1 MSFLLGNQKKQ
12 VLGNNQKVINNFK
25 NKNFYLNIISGKKY
39 SEKDLSKKFSNL
51 KENKIYSSKFKTQ
64 KNSRNYIIF
73 ILIFFY
79 FIATQSSKFQMNK
92 KINKN
97 LFPFQ
102 IENNDKKDISF
113 TNENILEKGKINPYK
128 SSNKKIGKELKKI
141 SEGFFL
147 GKYEKLMNKKGKM
160 GNKNISINTLGNNI
174 TNKSL
179 INLHQK
185 LENKFYNK
193 LNITDGTLFKKLKT
207 GINLKKRIRENNNNT
222 KNLKLKS
229 NNKKL
234 MIDCGYFSNNEKYNI
249 SGDIYNKKYRAY
261 ISSLPNSTRKII
273 NTNSFTKNHKKI
285 MIKPLK
291 NLHAKMNIEL
301 SSKNQNQVNIKLNKK
316 INSKKLLE
324 NLYENLDYPRISQT
338 SQNDYLLGSITSNQR
353 FSSDFNSI
361 DYRTNPEN
369 NSYFT
374 KINILKKDRTKPNEK
389 LLFRKDNLFKSIKVN
404 TNNFREKGNIILSS
418 NNKINT
424 KLNSYI
430 NTNINISSFN
440 KKKHLK
446 KIGKNKERLQSCKPS
461 NDKRKKFVKEL
472 INDGF
477 LKNKKLAEKS
487 YKKNLNLKINQPDGT
502 EEGKNITFFA
512 NYITNNKMFI
522 NGYTNPNKY
531 NTNNNNWSSLINNN
545 SEIIR
550 NITNTNFNTN
560 YKNLN
565 TTNEKKKK
573 KFIKKTIFS
582 EEEILKKINKKIKTK
597 ALTTLNSKENSKSN
611 INCENIMNSNNKNN
625 YTSSNL
631 INNKCF
637 QSNKKIYINNII
649 NVNNS
654 CENNNNIKNNNIMA
668 NNNCYSYRFLG
679 IDKIKSFKNK
689 IIGINPP
696 SSGLDYSFNNQSQ
709 RILYQN
715 KFSKNRLQLRD
726 IKLNNNKNE
735 NYHKLKNI
743 KKNLIKKNK
752 LIKYQRINAKKLNL
766 NKELLINDDKKVV
779 NPIHKKYE
787 SSEIY
792 VHIPQSKNF
801 PNLSNIQPENYQD
814 SFSEKFFTEQDNNN
828 NDNSTNNNN
837 FSVKSTLKEC
847 EYYKQECRKLS
858 TYLKDYYSKYR
869 YYPKTDLNFYKYG
882 RLLGKGAFGKVNIA
896 LHLASGRLVAIKSFN
911 KKKLANRRAKRKIKT
926 EIEVLSKLRN
936 PFCTQIYDYFET
948 ETHILII
955 MEYICGDLL
964 TFMRKRG
971 KISEPTAKIIFK
983 QIIKGLQY
991 LHKKNIVHRDIKLDN
1006 ILMDLTN
1013 TVKICDFGVSRILSP
1028 GDTMYEH
1035 CGTPAYIAPEIFR
1048 NEGYEGFSCDVW
1060 SSGVTLYYMLAGKQP
1075 FKGGKLEELKEIIL
1089 KGQYEEIK
1097 DISYEAND
1105 LINKMLR
1112 LNPKERITI
1121 EEILRHPWLKN
1132 VDIKNRQK
1140 LNLFT
1145 NAEKALLAKYDVNY
1159 LSSPKEE
1166 LIEVFTVSNLE
1177 TKDEKEQK
1185 DVTKSDIL
1193 SPYNSYSKRP
1203 DQDIYEDLKIENDI
1217 CRFNFKAQLSNIKYE
1232 LSNNQEFDNGII
1244 KTIYNSV
1251 ENNKNNNKNSSNEIT
1266 QSLNLSLDS
1275 VETFT
1280 CGLCDD
1286 VIKDIEELIGYNK
1299 NYLVQCLR
1307 KNEINYATAT
1317 YYLML
1322 KEELDSNY

>member
-1 MSFLLGNQKKQ
+1 
-12 VLGNNQKVINNFK
+12 
-25 NKNFYLNIISGKKY
+25 
-39 SEKDLSKKFSNL
+39 
-51 KENKIYSSKFKTQ
+51 
-64 KNSRNYIIF
+64 
-73 ILIFFY
+73 
-79 FIATQSSKFQMNK
+79 MNK

-102 IENNDKKDISF
+102 IENSDKKDISF
-113 TNENILEKGKINPYK
+113 TKENILEKGKINPYK

-141 SEGFFL
+141 SEGFVL
-147 GKYEKLMNKKGKM
+147 VKYEKLMNKKGKM

-179 INLHQK
+179 INLHHK
-185 LENKFYNK
+185 LGNKLYNK

-229 NNKKL
+229 NTKKL
-234 MIDCGYFSNNEKYNI
+234 IIDCGYFSNNEKYNI
-249 SGDIYNKKYRAY
+249 SGDIYNKKYKAY
-261 ISSLPNSTRKII
+261 ISSLPNSNRKII
-273 NTNSFTKNHKKI
+273 NTNSFTKNHKKV
-285 MIKPLK
+285 MIKNLK
-291 NLHAKMNIEL
+291 NPHRKINIDF
-301 SSKNQNQVNIKLNKK
+301 SSKNQNQINIKLNKK
-316 INSKKLLE
+316 INSKKLLD
-324 NLYENLDYPRISQT
+324 NLYENIDYPRINQT

-361 DYRTNPEN
+361 EYRTNPED

-374 KINILKKDRTKPNEK
+374 KINLLKKERTKPNEK
-389 LLFRKDNLFKSIKVN
+389 IFLRKDNLYKSLKVN

-418 NNKINT
+418 NNKIIN
-424 KLNSYI
+424 KLKSYI
-430 NTNINISSFN
+430 NTNINISSYT

-446 KIGKNKERLQSCKPS
+446 KIDKNKERLQSCKPT
-461 NDKRKKFVKEL
+461 NEKRKKFIKEF
-472 INDGF
+472 INNGF
-477 LKNKKLAEKS
+477 LKNKKLVEKS

-531 NTNNNNWSSLINNN
+531 NSNNNNWSSLINNN

-573 KFIKKTIFS
+573 KFIKKAIFS

-597 ALTTLNSKENSKSN
+597 ALTTLNSKDNSKSN
-611 INCENIMNSNNKNN
+611 INYENIMNSNNKNY

-631 INNKCF
+631 INNKGF
-637 QSNKKIYINNII
+637 PNNKKIYINNII
-649 NVNNS
+649 NVNNAF
-654 CENNNNIKNNNIMA
+654 ENNNNIKNNNIMS

-679 IDKIKSFKNK
+679 LDKIKSFKNK
-689 IIGINPP
+689 IIGINPT
-696 SSGLDYSFNNQSQ
+696 SLCLDYSFNNQSQ
-709 RILYQN
+709 RILN
-715 KFSKNRLQLRD
+715 KNQFSKNRLQLRD

-735 NYHKLKNI
+735 NYDKLKSI
-743 KKNLIKKNK
+743 KKNIIKKNK
-752 LIKYQRINAKKLNL
+752 LIKYHRITSKKLNL
-766 NKELLINDDKKVV
+766 NKDLLINGDKKED

-792 VHIPQSKNF
+792 VHNPQSENF
-801 PNLSNIQPENYQD
+801 PNLSNIQCENNQD
-814 SFSEKFFTEQDNNN
+814 SISEKYFTEQDNNN
-828 NDNSTNNNN
+828 NDNSSNTNNN
-837 FSVKSTLKEC
+837 FSITSTLKEC

-858 TYLKDYYSKYR
+858 KYLKDYYNKYN

-911 KKKLANRRAKRKIKT
+911 KKKLTNRRAKRKIKT

-948 ETHILII
+948 DTHILII

-964 TFMRKRG
+964 TFMRKRA
-971 KISEPTAKIIFK
+971 KISESTAKIIFK

-1006 ILMDLTN
+1006 ILMDLSN

-1097 DISYEAND
+1097 DISKEAND

-1121 EEILRHPWLKN
+1121 EGILKHPWLKN

-1185 DVTKSDIL
+1185 EVTKSDIL

-1203 DQDIYEDLKIENDI
+1203 DQDIYDDLKIENDI

-1244 KTIYNSV
+1244 KTLYNSAKKEKK
-1251 ENNKNNNKNSSNEIT
+1251 ENNKSNEIT
-1266 QSLNLSLDS
+1266 KSLNLSLDS
-1275 VETFT
+1275 METYT

-1286 VIKDIEELIGYNK
+1286 IIKDIEELIGYK
-1299 NYLVQCLR
+1299 KSYLVQCLR

-1322 KEELDSNY
+1322 KEELNSAY